1 MKIILK
7 EDVRGL
13 GYKYDVITV
22 KNGYGL
28 NYLFPKGMAVIANES
43 NIKMRDEDVRQAS
56 RKMEK
61 LKGDAEA
68 LAAKLAEAI
77 LRIPAKV
84 GEGGR
89 LFGSITTSHV
99 AEALAAKGI
108 EVDRRRMAFNNDPKM
123 TGTYTVEVDLHRDV
137 KAEVTVEVVSE

>member
-28 NYLFPKGMAVIANES
+28 NYLLPKGFAVIAN
-43 NIKMRDEDVRQAS
+43 AS
-56 RKMEK
+56 RKLAK

-68 LAAKLAEAI
+68 LAAKITEAA

-89 LFGSITTSHV
+89 LFGAITTGHV

-123 TGTYTVEVDLHRDV
+123 TGTYTVVVDLHREV
-137 KAEVTVEVVSE
+137 KAELSVEVVSE

>member
-13 GYKYDVITV
+13 GYKYDIVTV

-28 NYLFPKGMAVIANES
+28 NYLLPKGIAVIANES
-43 NIKMRDEDVRQAS
+43 NVKMRDEDVRQAS
-56 RKMEK
+56 RKLEK

-68 LAAKLAEAI
+68 LAAQLNAQS
-77 LRIPAKV
+77 LRITAKV
-84 GEGGR
+84 GDHGR
-89 LFGSITTSHV
+89 LFGSITTGHV

-108 EVDRRRMAFNNDPKM
+108 EVDRRRMAFNLDPK
-123 TGTYTVEVDLHRDV
+123 TLGSYTVVVDLHRDV
-137 KAEVTVEVVSE
+137 KAEVAVEVIAE